1 MIIFCAYAIV
11 RVRGLDSVYVEN
23 VEKSSLS
30 ASLPTIVVERAM
42 QALAADA
49 QTPSLTRRRSWGHAP
64 PMQPSHTPSI
74 SDEPDDD
81 QVHLTHD
88 AHDTELHAGMS
99 LHARRRT
106 KRYTPVSPV
115 KMTGSALKSVSK
127 SLHRAS
133 LRVVNLSNTALEK
146 QVRLLDDED
155 NEASGEE
162 DGPLQQQHHENRRN
176 MPLRGRTLGF
186 FGPESRVRLALNNFL
201 LYRCAPCTFFSGLS

>member
-1 MIIFCAYAIV
+1 
-11 RVRGLDSVYVEN
+11 
-23 VEKSSLS
+23 
-30 ASLPTIVVERAM
+30 M

-49 QTPSLTRRRSWGHAP
+49 QTPSLTRRRSWGQAP
-64 PMQPSHTPSI
+64 PMQLSYEPRVL
-74 SDEPDDD
+74 DESDDD
-81 QVHLTHD
+81 QAHLTQD
-88 AHDTELHAGMS
+88 AHDTEQHAGMS
-99 LHARRRT
+99 RRRT

-115 KMTGSALKSVSK
+115 KMTGSAFRSVSR

-155 NEASGEE
+155 ASGEE

-186 FGPESRVRLALNNFL
+186 FGPESSVRVALNNFL
-201 LYRCAPCTFFSGLS
+201 LYRCAPCTFFSELC